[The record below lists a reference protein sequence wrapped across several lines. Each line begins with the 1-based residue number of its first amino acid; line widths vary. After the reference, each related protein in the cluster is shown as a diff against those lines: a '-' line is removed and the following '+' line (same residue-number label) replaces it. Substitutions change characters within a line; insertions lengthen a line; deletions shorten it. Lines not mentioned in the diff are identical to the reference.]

1 MRFGISWT
9 PDNYGIYGDLVAR
22 TEAIGIDRIGVPDTQ
37 ASVFRDAYVS
47 LAHLF
52 DRTSTVHAGPL
63 VSNPV
68 TRHPA
73 VAASAI
79 ASAHELS
86 GGRAFITLATGDT
99 GVFNLGLK
107 PAKLAELEDYIRAMR
122 ELFTTGKAE
131 WQGATI
137 GLKWVQMPVPI
148 YIAAE
153 GPRSLRT
160 AGRIADGVVVGF
172 GFRPENVE
180 AALGYIAEGAAES
193 GRTLDDL
200 DVWFMSRVAV
210 ADSREEAIE
219 LARVT
224 LAASSAHA
232 FRFSLEGK
240 GVPPELVDAVTE
252 LERRYDHHVHNIP
265 GAENPNGLLVK
276 ELGLDDYL
284 ASRFGIVGT
293 EEDCREQSA
302 RLQASGVTN
311 IFSRPMAHDRLA
323 FLDRWERVIAP
334 FV

>member
-9 PDNYGIYGDLVAR
+9 PDDYSIYGDLVAR

-47 LAHLF
+47 LTHLF
-52 DRTSTVHAGPL
+52 DRTSRVHAGPL

-107 PAKLAELEDYIRAMR
+107 PARLAELEDYIRALR
-122 ELFTTGKAE
+122 ELFSTGKAE

-137 GLKWVQMPVPI
+137 GLQWVQMPVPI

-193 GRTLDDL
+193 GRTIDDL

-210 ADSREEAIE
+210 ADSREDAIE

-293 EEDCREQSA
+293 EEDCRAQIA
-302 RLQASGVTN
+302 RLRDAGVRN
-311 IFSRPMAHDRLA
+311 VFSRPMALDRFA